1 MPGFNYTAIDRNGK
15 RVRSSLDASSIETA
29 KSSLRGAGYTIL
41 DIKEQTTLNRDIEIP
56 FLGKPKAKDMAVF
69 CRQFVSILRAG
80 VSVASVLAMLGQQTS
95 NKKLRAAIR
104 EMQADVEKGEALAT
118 SMRRHPKIFPAI
130 LVNMVS
136 AGEAS
141 GNLEESFRQMELYF
155 ERSKRTKG
163 KVTSAMIYPCVLIV
177 VMIIVLIV
185 MMTKIIPNFL
195 KTFEDMDAELP
206 KLTQGVMAVCE
217 WFKSWWWVPLLVLA
231 ALIVGGVLFHRT
243 DKGKHFFGWLARK
256 TPVVGNLTVKTAC
269 ATFCRTVTGDI
280 SVTSGYKLYG
290 MDSSA
295 KADYTT
301 APTGKIVGKV
311 TGTVAPT
318 YETPKVTTTD
328 GDTYDRYVAIPGTEA
343 DGNTPN
349 LSFHHF
355 NISVTG
361 YRFELAAPECALFFI
376 GKFQGDEAAKKYL
389 TSLGFTL
396 KDENGKQLGEANYE
410 FTAGKVFPDMPADGE
425 ESDSEVV
432 CSGDAY
438 LFEAYL
444 MRSFNKNDT
453 AAYRTKISATAQ
465 ATFDNG
471 GKQDSE
477 PKLWSFEDAWT
488 NPGELDS
495 AQKDIL
501 DKFLKALNIPNP

>member
-1 MPGFNYTAIDRNGK
+1 MPGFNYTAINRNGK

-80 VSVASVLAMLGQQTS
+80 VSVASVLSMLGQQTG

-104 EMQADVEKGEALAT
+104 EMQADVEKGESLAT

-136 AGEAS
+136 AGESS

-155 ERSKRTKG
+155 DRSKRTKS

-177 VMIIVLIV
+177 VMIVVLIV

-206 KLTQGVMAVCE
+206 KITLGVMAVCE

-243 DKGKHFFGWLARK
+243 NKGKHFFGWLARK

-269 ATFCRTVTGDI
+269 ATFCRTMEVLIGSGLTLTDSMDLAASNMGNIYYLEAIRDARGMVAEGTPLRESLVRTGIFPPMVSNLVGVGEETGDLQ
-280 SVTSGYKLYG
+280 SMMGKV
-290 MDSSA
+290 
-295 KADYTT
+295 ADY
-301 APTGKIVGKV
+301 
-311 TGTVAPT
+311 
-318 YETPKVTTTD
+318 
-328 GDTYDRYVAIPGTEA
+328 YDEEV
-343 DGNTPN
+343 
-349 LSFHHF
+349 
-355 NISVTG
+355 
-361 YRFELAAPECALFFI
+361 
-376 GKFQGDEAAKKYL
+376 DEATKKLLNLMEPAIIIFMAVFVVIIVLAIYLPMINMTKAFDKYL
-389 TSLGFTL
+389 
-396 KDENGKQLGEANYE
+396 
-410 FTAGKVFPDMPADGE
+410 
-425 ESDSEVV
+425 
-432 CSGDAY
+432 
-438 LFEAYL
+438 
-444 MRSFNKNDT
+444 
-453 AAYRTKISATAQ
+453 
-465 ATFDNG
+465 
-471 GKQDSE
+471 
-477 PKLWSFEDAWT
+477 
-488 NPGELDS
+488 
-495 AQKDIL
+495 
-501 DKFLKALNIPNP
+501 

>member
-1 MPGFNYTAIDRNGK
+1 MPGFNYTAINRNGK

-56 FLGKPKAKDMAVF
+56 FLGNPKAKDMAVF

-104 EMQADVEKGEALAT
+104 EMQADVEKGEALAS

-155 ERSKRTKG
+155 ERSKRTKS

-195 KTFEDMDAELP
+195 KAFEDMDAELP

-231 ALIVGGVLFHRT
+231 ALIVVGVLFHRT
-243 DKGKHFFGWLARK
+243 NKGKHFFGWLARK

-269 ATFCRTVTGDI
+269 ATFCRTMEVLIGSGLTLTDSMDLAASNMGNIYYLEAIRDARALVAEGTPLRESLVRTGIFPPMVSNLVGVGEETGDLQ
-280 SVTSGYKLYG
+280 SMMGKV
-290 MDSSA
+290 
-295 KADYTT
+295 ADY
-301 APTGKIVGKV
+301 
-311 TGTVAPT
+311 
-318 YETPKVTTTD
+318 
-328 GDTYDRYVAIPGTEA
+328 YDEEV
-343 DGNTPN
+343 
-349 LSFHHF
+349 
-355 NISVTG
+355 
-361 YRFELAAPECALFFI
+361 
-376 GKFQGDEAAKKYL
+376 DEATKKLLNLMEPAIIIFIAVFVVIIVLAIYLPMINMTKAFDKYL
-389 TSLGFTL
+389 
-396 KDENGKQLGEANYE
+396 
-410 FTAGKVFPDMPADGE
+410 
-425 ESDSEVV
+425 
-432 CSGDAY
+432 
-438 LFEAYL
+438 
-444 MRSFNKNDT
+444 
-453 AAYRTKISATAQ
+453 
-465 ATFDNG
+465 
-471 GKQDSE
+471 
-477 PKLWSFEDAWT
+477 
-488 NPGELDS
+488 
-495 AQKDIL
+495 
-501 DKFLKALNIPNP
+501 

>member
-1 MPGFNYTAIDRNGK
+1 MPGFNYTAINRNGK

-56 FLGKPKAKDMAVF
+56 FLGNPKAKDMAVF

-104 EMQADVEKGEALAT
+104 EMQADVEKGETLAS

-155 ERSKRTKG
+155 ERSKRTKS

-195 KTFEDMDAELP
+195 KTFEEMDAELP
-206 KLTQGVMAVCE
+206 KITLGVMAVCE
-217 WFKSWWWVPLLVLA
+217 WFESWWWVPLLVLA

-269 ATFCRTVTGDI
+269 ATFCRTMEVLIGSGLTLTDSMDLAASNMGNIYYLEAIRDARALVAEGTPLRESLVRTGIFPPMVSNLVGVGEETGDLQ
-280 SVTSGYKLYG
+280 SMMGKV
-290 MDSSA
+290 
-295 KADYTT
+295 ADY
-301 APTGKIVGKV
+301 
-311 TGTVAPT
+311 
-318 YETPKVTTTD
+318 
-328 GDTYDRYVAIPGTEA
+328 YDEEV
-343 DGNTPN
+343 
-349 LSFHHF
+349 
-355 NISVTG
+355 
-361 YRFELAAPECALFFI
+361 
-376 GKFQGDEAAKKYL
+376 DEATKKLLNLMEPAIIIFMAVFVVIIVLAIYLPMINMTKAFDKYL
-389 TSLGFTL
+389 
-396 KDENGKQLGEANYE
+396 
-410 FTAGKVFPDMPADGE
+410 
-425 ESDSEVV
+425 
-432 CSGDAY
+432 
-438 LFEAYL
+438 
-444 MRSFNKNDT
+444 
-453 AAYRTKISATAQ
+453 
-465 ATFDNG
+465 
-471 GKQDSE
+471 
-477 PKLWSFEDAWT
+477 
-488 NPGELDS
+488 
-495 AQKDIL
+495 
-501 DKFLKALNIPNP
+501 

>member
-1 MPGFNYTAIDRNGK
+1 MHGFNYTAINRNGK

-80 VSVASVLAMLGQQTS
+80 VSVASVLSMLGQQTG

-104 EMQADVEKGEALAT
+104 EMQADVEKGEALAS

-130 LVNMVS
+130 LVNMVA
-136 AGEAS
+136 AGESS

-155 ERSKRTKG
+155 ERSKRTKS

-206 KLTQGVMAVCE
+206 KITLGVMAVCE
-217 WFKSWWWVPLLVLA
+217 WFKSWWWVPLLVLV

-269 ATFCRTVTGDI
+269 ATFCRTMEVLIGSGLTLTDSMDLAASNMGNIYYLEAIRDARALVAEGTPLRESLVRTGIFPPMVSNLVGVGEETGDLQ
-280 SVTSGYKLYG
+280 SMMGKV
-290 MDSSA
+290 
-295 KADYTT
+295 ADY
-301 APTGKIVGKV
+301 
-311 TGTVAPT
+311 
-318 YETPKVTTTD
+318 
-328 GDTYDRYVAIPGTEA
+328 YDEEV
-343 DGNTPN
+343 
-349 LSFHHF
+349 
-355 NISVTG
+355 
-361 YRFELAAPECALFFI
+361 
-376 GKFQGDEAAKKYL
+376 DEATKKLLNLMEPAIIIFMAVFVVIIVLAIYLPMINMTKAFDKYL
-389 TSLGFTL
+389 
-396 KDENGKQLGEANYE
+396 
-410 FTAGKVFPDMPADGE
+410 
-425 ESDSEVV
+425 
-432 CSGDAY
+432 
-438 LFEAYL
+438 
-444 MRSFNKNDT
+444 
-453 AAYRTKISATAQ
+453 
-465 ATFDNG
+465 
-471 GKQDSE
+471 
-477 PKLWSFEDAWT
+477 
-488 NPGELDS
+488 
-495 AQKDIL
+495 
-501 DKFLKALNIPNP
+501 

>member
-1 MPGFNYTAIDRNGK
+1 MPGFNYTAINRNGK

-56 FLGKPKAKDMAVF
+56 FLGNPKAKDMAVF

-206 KLTQGVMAVCE
+206 KITLGVMAVCE
-217 WFKSWWWVPLLVLA
+217 WFKSWWWVPLLVLV

-243 DKGKHFFGWLARK
+243 DKGKHFFGWLARE

-269 ATFCRTVTGDI
+269 ATFCRTMEVLIGSGLTLTDSMDLAASNMGNIYYLEAIRDARALVAEGTPLRESLVRTGIFPPMVSNLVGVGEETGDLQ
-280 SVTSGYKLYG
+280 SMMGKV
-290 MDSSA
+290 
-295 KADYTT
+295 ADY
-301 APTGKIVGKV
+301 
-311 TGTVAPT
+311 
-318 YETPKVTTTD
+318 
-328 GDTYDRYVAIPGTEA
+328 YDEEV
-343 DGNTPN
+343 
-349 LSFHHF
+349 
-355 NISVTG
+355 
-361 YRFELAAPECALFFI
+361 
-376 GKFQGDEAAKKYL
+376 DEATKKLLNLMEPAIIIFMAVFVVIIVLAIYLPMINMTKAFDKYL
-389 TSLGFTL
+389 
-396 KDENGKQLGEANYE
+396 
-410 FTAGKVFPDMPADGE
+410 
-425 ESDSEVV
+425 
-432 CSGDAY
+432 
-438 LFEAYL
+438 
-444 MRSFNKNDT
+444 
-453 AAYRTKISATAQ
+453 
-465 ATFDNG
+465 
-471 GKQDSE
+471 
-477 PKLWSFEDAWT
+477 
-488 NPGELDS
+488 
-495 AQKDIL
+495 
-501 DKFLKALNIPNP
+501 

>member
-56 FLGKPKAKDMAVF
+56 FLGNPKAKDMAVF

-80 VSVASVLAMLGQQTS
+80 VSVASVLAMLGQQTG

-104 EMQADVEKGEALAT
+104 EMQADVEKGESLAT

-155 ERSKRTKG
+155 ERSKRTKS

-195 KTFEDMDAELP
+195 KAFEDMDAELP

-231 ALIVGGVLFHRT
+231 VLIVGGVLFHRT

-269 ATFCRTVTGDI
+269 ATFCRTMEVLIGSGLTLTDSMDLAASNMGNIYYLEAIRDARALVAEGTPLRESLVRTGIFPPMVSNLVGVGEETGDLQ
-280 SVTSGYKLYG
+280 SMMGKV
-290 MDSSA
+290 
-295 KADYTT
+295 ADY
-301 APTGKIVGKV
+301 
-311 TGTVAPT
+311 
-318 YETPKVTTTD
+318 
-328 GDTYDRYVAIPGTEA
+328 YDEEV
-343 DGNTPN
+343 
-349 LSFHHF
+349 
-355 NISVTG
+355 
-361 YRFELAAPECALFFI
+361 
-376 GKFQGDEAAKKYL
+376 DEATKKLLNLMEPAIIIFMAVFVVIIVLAIYLPMINMTKAFDKYL
-389 TSLGFTL
+389 
-396 KDENGKQLGEANYE
+396 
-410 FTAGKVFPDMPADGE
+410 
-425 ESDSEVV
+425 
-432 CSGDAY
+432 
-438 LFEAYL
+438 
-444 MRSFNKNDT
+444 
-453 AAYRTKISATAQ
+453 
-465 ATFDNG
+465 
-471 GKQDSE
+471 
-477 PKLWSFEDAWT
+477 
-488 NPGELDS
+488 
-495 AQKDIL
+495 
-501 DKFLKALNIPNP
+501 

>member
-80 VSVASVLAMLGQQTS
+80 VSVASVLSMLGQQTG

-104 EMQADVEKGEALAT
+104 EMQADVEKGESLAT

-130 LVNMVS
+130 LVNMVA
-136 AGEAS
+136 AGESS

-155 ERSKRTKG
+155 DRSKRTKS

-177 VMIIVLIV
+177 VMIVVLIV

-206 KLTQGVMAVCE
+206 KLTLGVMAVCD
-217 WFKSWWWVPLLVLA
+217 WFKVWWWVPLLVLA

-269 ATFCRTVTGDI
+269 ATFCRTMAVLIGSGLTLTDSMDLAASNMGNIYYLEAIRDARGMVAEGTPLRESLVRTGIFPPMVSNLVGVGEETGDLQ
-280 SVTSGYKLYG
+280 SMMGKV
-290 MDSSA
+290 
-295 KADYTT
+295 ADY
-301 APTGKIVGKV
+301 
-311 TGTVAPT
+311 
-318 YETPKVTTTD
+318 
-328 GDTYDRYVAIPGTEA
+328 YDEEV
-343 DGNTPN
+343 
-349 LSFHHF
+349 
-355 NISVTG
+355 
-361 YRFELAAPECALFFI
+361 
-376 GKFQGDEAAKKYL
+376 DEATKKLLNLMEPAIIIFMAVFVVIIVLAIYLPMINMTKAFDKYL
-389 TSLGFTL
+389 
-396 KDENGKQLGEANYE
+396 
-410 FTAGKVFPDMPADGE
+410 
-425 ESDSEVV
+425 
-432 CSGDAY
+432 
-438 LFEAYL
+438 
-444 MRSFNKNDT
+444 
-453 AAYRTKISATAQ
+453 
-465 ATFDNG
+465 
-471 GKQDSE
+471 
-477 PKLWSFEDAWT
+477 
-488 NPGELDS
+488 
-495 AQKDIL
+495 
-501 DKFLKALNIPNP
+501 

>member
-80 VSVASVLAMLGQQTS
+80 VSVASVLSMLGQQTG

-130 LVNMVS
+130 LVNMVA
-136 AGEAS
+136 AGESS

-155 ERSKRTKG
+155 DRSKRTKS

-217 WFKSWWWVPLLVLA
+217 WFKSWWWVPLLVLV

-269 ATFCRTVTGDI
+269 ATFCRTMEVLIGSGLTLTDSMDLAASNMGNIYYLEAIRDARGMVAEGTPLRESLVRTGIFPPMVSNLVGVGEETGDLQ
-280 SVTSGYKLYG
+280 SMMGKV
-290 MDSSA
+290 
-295 KADYTT
+295 ADY
-301 APTGKIVGKV
+301 
-311 TGTVAPT
+311 
-318 YETPKVTTTD
+318 
-328 GDTYDRYVAIPGTEA
+328 YDEEV
-343 DGNTPN
+343 
-349 LSFHHF
+349 
-355 NISVTG
+355 
-361 YRFELAAPECALFFI
+361 
-376 GKFQGDEAAKKYL
+376 DEATKKLLNLMEPAIIIFMAVFVVIIVLAIYLPMINMTKAFDKYL
-389 TSLGFTL
+389 
-396 KDENGKQLGEANYE
+396 
-410 FTAGKVFPDMPADGE
+410 
-425 ESDSEVV
+425 
-432 CSGDAY
+432 
-438 LFEAYL
+438 
-444 MRSFNKNDT
+444 
-453 AAYRTKISATAQ
+453 
-465 ATFDNG
+465 
-471 GKQDSE
+471 
-477 PKLWSFEDAWT
+477 
-488 NPGELDS
+488 
-495 AQKDIL
+495 
-501 DKFLKALNIPNP
+501 

>member
-56 FLGKPKAKDMAVF
+56 FLGNPKAKDMAVF

-80 VSVASVLAMLGQQTS
+80 VSVASVLSMLGQQTG

-104 EMQADVEKGEALAT
+104 EMQADVEKGETLAA
-118 SMRRHPKIFPAI
+118 SMRRHPKIFPPI

-155 ERSKRTKG
+155 ERSKRTKS

-206 KLTQGVMAVCE
+206 KITLGVMAVCE

-243 DKGKHFFGWLARK
+243 NKGKHFFGWLARK

-269 ATFCRTVTGDI
+269 ATFCRTMEVLIGSGLTLTDSMDLAASNMGNIYYLEAIRDARALVAEGTPLRESLVRTGIFPPMVSNLVGVGEETGDLQ
-280 SVTSGYKLYG
+280 SMMGKV
-290 MDSSA
+290 
-295 KADYTT
+295 ADY
-301 APTGKIVGKV
+301 
-311 TGTVAPT
+311 
-318 YETPKVTTTD
+318 
-328 GDTYDRYVAIPGTEA
+328 YDEEV
-343 DGNTPN
+343 
-349 LSFHHF
+349 
-355 NISVTG
+355 
-361 YRFELAAPECALFFI
+361 
-376 GKFQGDEAAKKYL
+376 DEATKKLLNLMEPAIIIFMAVFVVIIVLAIYLPMINMTKAFDKYL
-389 TSLGFTL
+389 
-396 KDENGKQLGEANYE
+396 
-410 FTAGKVFPDMPADGE
+410 
-425 ESDSEVV
+425 
-432 CSGDAY
+432 
-438 LFEAYL
+438 
-444 MRSFNKNDT
+444 
-453 AAYRTKISATAQ
+453 
-465 ATFDNG
+465 
-471 GKQDSE
+471 
-477 PKLWSFEDAWT
+477 
-488 NPGELDS
+488 
-495 AQKDIL
+495 
-501 DKFLKALNIPNP
+501 

>member
-1 MPGFNYTAIDRNGK
+1 MPGFNYTAINRNGK

-80 VSVASVLAMLGQQTS
+80 VSVASVLSMLGQQTG

-104 EMQADVEKGEALAT
+104 EMQADVEKGESLAT

-136 AGEAS
+136 AGESS

-155 ERSKRTKG
+155 DRSKRTKS

-217 WFKSWWWVPLLVLA
+217 WFESWWWVPLLVLA
-231 ALIVGGVLFHRT
+231 ALVVGGILFHRT
-243 DKGKHFFGWLARK
+243 NKGRHFFGWLARK

-269 ATFCRTVTGDI
+269 ATFCRTMEVLIGSGLTLTDSMDLAASNMGNIYYLEAIRDARGMVAEGTPLRESLVRTGIFPPMVSNLVGVGEETGDLQ
-280 SVTSGYKLYG
+280 SMMGKV
-290 MDSSA
+290 
-295 KADYTT
+295 ADY
-301 APTGKIVGKV
+301 
-311 TGTVAPT
+311 
-318 YETPKVTTTD
+318 
-328 GDTYDRYVAIPGTEA
+328 YDEEV
-343 DGNTPN
+343 
-349 LSFHHF
+349 
-355 NISVTG
+355 
-361 YRFELAAPECALFFI
+361 
-376 GKFQGDEAAKKYL
+376 DEATKKLLNLMEPAIIIFMAVFVVIIVLAIYLPMINMTKAFDKYL
-389 TSLGFTL
+389 
-396 KDENGKQLGEANYE
+396 
-410 FTAGKVFPDMPADGE
+410 
-425 ESDSEVV
+425 
-432 CSGDAY
+432 
-438 LFEAYL
+438 
-444 MRSFNKNDT
+444 
-453 AAYRTKISATAQ
+453 
-465 ATFDNG
+465 
-471 GKQDSE
+471 
-477 PKLWSFEDAWT
+477 
-488 NPGELDS
+488 
-495 AQKDIL
+495 
-501 DKFLKALNIPNP
+501 

>member
-1 MPGFNYTAIDRNGK
+1 MPGFNYTAINRNGK

-56 FLGKPKAKDMAVF
+56 FLGNPKAKDMAVF

-155 ERSKRTKG
+155 ERSKRTKS

-206 KLTQGVMAVCE
+206 KITLGVMAVCE
-217 WFKSWWWVPLLVLA
+217 WFKSWWWVPLLVLV

-269 ATFCRTVTGDI
+269 ATFCRTMEVLIGSGLTLTDSMDLAASNMGNIYYLEAIRDARALVAEGTPLRESLVRTGIFPPMVSNLVGVGEETGDLQ
-280 SVTSGYKLYG
+280 SMMGKV
-290 MDSSA
+290 
-295 KADYTT
+295 ADY
-301 APTGKIVGKV
+301 
-311 TGTVAPT
+311 
-318 YETPKVTTTD
+318 
-328 GDTYDRYVAIPGTEA
+328 YDEEV
-343 DGNTPN
+343 
-349 LSFHHF
+349 
-355 NISVTG
+355 
-361 YRFELAAPECALFFI
+361 
-376 GKFQGDEAAKKYL
+376 DEATKKLLNLMEPAIIIFMAVFVVIIVLAIYLPMINMTKAFDKYL
-389 TSLGFTL
+389 
-396 KDENGKQLGEANYE
+396 
-410 FTAGKVFPDMPADGE
+410 
-425 ESDSEVV
+425 
-432 CSGDAY
+432 
-438 LFEAYL
+438 
-444 MRSFNKNDT
+444 
-453 AAYRTKISATAQ
+453 
-465 ATFDNG
+465 
-471 GKQDSE
+471 
-477 PKLWSFEDAWT
+477 
-488 NPGELDS
+488 
-495 AQKDIL
+495 
-501 DKFLKALNIPNP
+501 

>member
-56 FLGKPKAKDMAVF
+56 FLGNPKAKDMAVF

-80 VSVASVLAMLGQQTS
+80 VSVASVLSMLGQQTG

-104 EMQADVEKGEALAT
+104 EMQADVEKGESLAT

-130 LVNMVS
+130 LVNMVA
-136 AGEAS
+136 AGESS

-155 ERSKRTKG
+155 ERSKRTKS

-217 WFKSWWWVPLLVLA
+217 WFKSWWWVPLLVLV

-269 ATFCRTVTGDI
+269 ATFCRTMEVLIGSGLTLTDSMDLAASNMGNIYYLEAIRDARGMVAEGTPLRESLVRTGIFPPMVSNLVGVGEETGDLQ
-280 SVTSGYKLYG
+280 SMMGKV
-290 MDSSA
+290 
-295 KADYTT
+295 ADY
-301 APTGKIVGKV
+301 
-311 TGTVAPT
+311 
-318 YETPKVTTTD
+318 
-328 GDTYDRYVAIPGTEA
+328 YDEEV
-343 DGNTPN
+343 
-349 LSFHHF
+349 
-355 NISVTG
+355 
-361 YRFELAAPECALFFI
+361 
-376 GKFQGDEAAKKYL
+376 DEATKKLLNLMEPAIIIFMAVFVVIIVLAIYLPMINMTKAFDKYL
-389 TSLGFTL
+389 
-396 KDENGKQLGEANYE
+396 
-410 FTAGKVFPDMPADGE
+410 
-425 ESDSEVV
+425 
-432 CSGDAY
+432 
-438 LFEAYL
+438 
-444 MRSFNKNDT
+444 
-453 AAYRTKISATAQ
+453 
-465 ATFDNG
+465 
-471 GKQDSE
+471 
-477 PKLWSFEDAWT
+477 
-488 NPGELDS
+488 
-495 AQKDIL
+495 
-501 DKFLKALNIPNP
+501 

>member
-1 MPGFNYTAIDRNGK
+1 MPGFNYTAINRNGK

-56 FLGKPKAKDMAVF
+56 FLGNPKAKDMAVF

-80 VSVASVLAMLGQQTS
+80 VSVASVLAMLGQQTG

-104 EMQADVEKGEALAT
+104 EMQADVEKGESLAS

-155 ERSKRTKG
+155 ERSKRTKS

-177 VMIIVLIV
+177 VMIVVLIV

-206 KLTQGVMAVCE
+206 KITLGVMAVCE

-243 DKGKHFFGWLARK
+243 NKGKHFFGWLARK

-269 ATFCRTVTGDI
+269 ATFCRTMEVLIGSGLTLTDSMDLAASNMGNIYYLEAIRDARALVAEGTPLRESLVRTGIFPPMVSNLVGVGEETGDLQ
-280 SVTSGYKLYG
+280 SMMGKV
-290 MDSSA
+290 
-295 KADYTT
+295 ADY
-301 APTGKIVGKV
+301 
-311 TGTVAPT
+311 
-318 YETPKVTTTD
+318 
-328 GDTYDRYVAIPGTEA
+328 YDEEV
-343 DGNTPN
+343 
-349 LSFHHF
+349 
-355 NISVTG
+355 
-361 YRFELAAPECALFFI
+361 
-376 GKFQGDEAAKKYL
+376 DEATKKLLNLMEPAIIIFMAVFVVIIVLAIYLPMINMTKAFDKYL
-389 TSLGFTL
+389 
-396 KDENGKQLGEANYE
+396 
-410 FTAGKVFPDMPADGE
+410 
-425 ESDSEVV
+425 
-432 CSGDAY
+432 
-438 LFEAYL
+438 
-444 MRSFNKNDT
+444 
-453 AAYRTKISATAQ
+453 
-465 ATFDNG
+465 
-471 GKQDSE
+471 
-477 PKLWSFEDAWT
+477 
-488 NPGELDS
+488 
-495 AQKDIL
+495 
-501 DKFLKALNIPNP
+501 

>member
-1 MPGFNYTAIDRNGK
+1 MPGFNYTAINRNGK

-56 FLGKPKAKDMAVF
+56 FLGNPKAKDMAVF

-95 NKKLRAAIR
+95 NKKLRAAIP
-104 EMQADVEKGEALAT
+104 EMQADVEKGESLAT

-155 ERSKRTKG
+155 ERSKRTKS

-206 KLTQGVMAVCE
+206 KITLGVMAVCE

-243 DKGKHFFGWLARK
+243 NKGKHFFGWLARK

-269 ATFCRTVTGDI
+269 ATFCRTMEVLIGSGLTLTDSMDLAASNMGNIYYLEAIRDARALVAEGTPLRESLVRTGIFPPMVSNLVGVGEETGDLQ
-280 SVTSGYKLYG
+280 SMMGKV
-290 MDSSA
+290 
-295 KADYTT
+295 ADY
-301 APTGKIVGKV
+301 
-311 TGTVAPT
+311 
-318 YETPKVTTTD
+318 
-328 GDTYDRYVAIPGTEA
+328 YDEEV
-343 DGNTPN
+343 
-349 LSFHHF
+349 
-355 NISVTG
+355 
-361 YRFELAAPECALFFI
+361 
-376 GKFQGDEAAKKYL
+376 DEATKKLLNLMEPAIIIVMAVFVVIIVLAIYLPMINMTKAFDKYL
-389 TSLGFTL
+389 
-396 KDENGKQLGEANYE
+396 
-410 FTAGKVFPDMPADGE
+410 
-425 ESDSEVV
+425 
-432 CSGDAY
+432 
-438 LFEAYL
+438 
-444 MRSFNKNDT
+444 
-453 AAYRTKISATAQ
+453 
-465 ATFDNG
+465 
-471 GKQDSE
+471 
-477 PKLWSFEDAWT
+477 
-488 NPGELDS
+488 
-495 AQKDIL
+495 
-501 DKFLKALNIPNP
+501 

>member
-1 MPGFNYTAIDRNGK
+1 MPGFNYTAINRNGK

-56 FLGKPKAKDMAVF
+56 FLGNPKAKDMAVF

-104 EMQADVEKGEALAT
+104 EMQADVEKGESLAS

-155 ERSKRTKG
+155 ERSKRTKS

-206 KLTQGVMAVCE
+206 KITLGVMAVCE
-217 WFKSWWWVPLLVLA
+217 WFKSWWWVPLLVLV

-269 ATFCRTVTGDI
+269 ATFCRTMEVLIGSGLTLTDSMDLAASNMGNIYYLEAIRDARALVAEGTPLRESLVRTGIFPPMVSNLVGVGEETGDLQ
-280 SVTSGYKLYG
+280 SMMGKV
-290 MDSSA
+290 
-295 KADYTT
+295 ADYYDEEVEEATKKLLNLMEP
-301 APTGKIVGKV
+301 AIIIFMAVFVVIIVL
-311 TGTVAPT
+311 
-318 YETPKVTTTD
+318 
-328 GDTYDRYVAIPGTEA
+328 AIYLPMINMTKA
-343 DGNTPN
+343 FD
-349 LSFHHF
+349 
-355 NISVTG
+355 
-361 YRFELAAPECALFFI
+361 
-376 GKFQGDEAAKKYL
+376 KYL
-389 TSLGFTL
+389 
-396 KDENGKQLGEANYE
+396 
-410 FTAGKVFPDMPADGE
+410 
-425 ESDSEVV
+425 
-432 CSGDAY
+432 
-438 LFEAYL
+438 
-444 MRSFNKNDT
+444 
-453 AAYRTKISATAQ
+453 
-465 ATFDNG
+465 
-471 GKQDSE
+471 
-477 PKLWSFEDAWT
+477 
-488 NPGELDS
+488 
-495 AQKDIL
+495 
-501 DKFLKALNIPNP
+501 

>member
-1 MPGFNYTAIDRNGK
+1 MPGFNYTAINRNGK

-56 FLGKPKAKDMAVF
+56 FLGNPKAKDMAVF

-104 EMQADVEKGEALAT
+104 EMQADVEKGESLAT

-141 GNLEESFRQMELYF
+141 GNLEESFLQMERYF
-155 ERSKRTKG
+155 DRSKRTKS

-217 WFKSWWWVPLLVLA
+217 WFESWWWVPLLVLA

-243 DKGKHFFGWLARK
+243 NKGKHFFGWLARK

-269 ATFCRTVTGDI
+269 ATFCRTMEVLIGSGLTLTDSMDLAASNMGNIYYLEAIRDARALVAEGTPLRESLVRTGIFPPMVSNLVGVGEETGDLQ
-280 SVTSGYKLYG
+280 SMMGKV
-290 MDSSA
+290 
-295 KADYTT
+295 ADY
-301 APTGKIVGKV
+301 
-311 TGTVAPT
+311 
-318 YETPKVTTTD
+318 
-328 GDTYDRYVAIPGTEA
+328 YDEEV
-343 DGNTPN
+343 
-349 LSFHHF
+349 
-355 NISVTG
+355 
-361 YRFELAAPECALFFI
+361 
-376 GKFQGDEAAKKYL
+376 DEATKKLLNLMEPAIIIFMAVFVVIIVLAIYLPMINMTKAFDKYL
-389 TSLGFTL
+389 
-396 KDENGKQLGEANYE
+396 
-410 FTAGKVFPDMPADGE
+410 
-425 ESDSEVV
+425 
-432 CSGDAY
+432 
-438 LFEAYL
+438 
-444 MRSFNKNDT
+444 
-453 AAYRTKISATAQ
+453 
-465 ATFDNG
+465 
-471 GKQDSE
+471 
-477 PKLWSFEDAWT
+477 
-488 NPGELDS
+488 
-495 AQKDIL
+495 
-501 DKFLKALNIPNP
+501 

>member
-1 MPGFNYTAIDRNGK
+1 MPGFNYTAINRNGK

-56 FLGKPKAKDMAVF
+56 FLGNPKAKDMAVF

-104 EMQADVEKGEALAT
+104 EMQADVEKGESLAT

-155 ERSKRTKG
+155 DRSKRTKS

-177 VMIIVLIV
+177 VMIVVLIV

-206 KLTQGVMAVCE
+206 KITLGVMAVCE

-269 ATFCRTVTGDI
+269 ATFCRTMEVLIGSGLTLTDSMDLAASNMGNIYYLEAIRDARALVAEGTPLRESLVRTGIFPPMVSNLVGVGEETGDLQ
-280 SVTSGYKLYG
+280 SMMGKV
-290 MDSSA
+290 
-295 KADYTT
+295 ADY
-301 APTGKIVGKV
+301 
-311 TGTVAPT
+311 
-318 YETPKVTTTD
+318 
-328 GDTYDRYVAIPGTEA
+328 YDEEV
-343 DGNTPN
+343 
-349 LSFHHF
+349 
-355 NISVTG
+355 
-361 YRFELAAPECALFFI
+361 
-376 GKFQGDEAAKKYL
+376 DEATKKLLNLMEPAIIIFMAVFVVIIVLAIYLPMINMTKAFDKYL
-389 TSLGFTL
+389 
-396 KDENGKQLGEANYE
+396 
-410 FTAGKVFPDMPADGE
+410 
-425 ESDSEVV
+425 
-432 CSGDAY
+432 
-438 LFEAYL
+438 
-444 MRSFNKNDT
+444 
-453 AAYRTKISATAQ
+453 
-465 ATFDNG
+465 
-471 GKQDSE
+471 
-477 PKLWSFEDAWT
+477 
-488 NPGELDS
+488 
-495 AQKDIL
+495 
-501 DKFLKALNIPNP
+501 

>member
-80 VSVASVLAMLGQQTS
+80 VSVASVLSMLGQQTG

-155 ERSKRTKG
+155 ERSKRTKS

-177 VMIIVLIV
+177 VMIVVLIV

-206 KLTQGVMAVCE
+206 KITLGVMAVCD
-217 WFKSWWWVPLLVLA
+217 WFKVWWWVPLLVLA

-269 ATFCRTVTGDI
+269 ATFCRTMEVLIGSGLTLTDSMDLAASNMGNIYYLEAIRDARGMVAEGTPLRESLVRTGIFPPMVSNLVGVGEETGDLQ
-280 SVTSGYKLYG
+280 SMMGKV
-290 MDSSA
+290 
-295 KADYTT
+295 ADY
-301 APTGKIVGKV
+301 
-311 TGTVAPT
+311 
-318 YETPKVTTTD
+318 
-328 GDTYDRYVAIPGTEA
+328 YDEEV
-343 DGNTPN
+343 
-349 LSFHHF
+349 
-355 NISVTG
+355 
-361 YRFELAAPECALFFI
+361 
-376 GKFQGDEAAKKYL
+376 DEATKKLLNLMEPAIIIFMAIFVVIIVLAIYLPMINMTKAFDKYL
-389 TSLGFTL
+389 
-396 KDENGKQLGEANYE
+396 
-410 FTAGKVFPDMPADGE
+410 
-425 ESDSEVV
+425 
-432 CSGDAY
+432 
-438 LFEAYL
+438 
-444 MRSFNKNDT
+444 
-453 AAYRTKISATAQ
+453 
-465 ATFDNG
+465 
-471 GKQDSE
+471 
-477 PKLWSFEDAWT
+477 
-488 NPGELDS
+488 
-495 AQKDIL
+495 
-501 DKFLKALNIPNP
+501 

>member
-1 MPGFNYTAIDRNGK
+1 MPGFNYTAINRNGK

-56 FLGKPKAKDMAVF
+56 FLGNPKAKDMAVF

-80 VSVASVLAMLGQQTS
+80 VSVASVLAMLGQQTG

-155 ERSKRTKG
+155 ERSKRTKS

-195 KTFEDMDAELP
+195 KAFEEIDAELP

-243 DKGKHFFGWLARK
+243 NKGKHFFGWLARK

-269 ATFCRTVTGDI
+269 ATFCRTMEVLIGSGLTLTDSMDLAASNMGNIYYLEAIRDARALVAEGTPLRESLVRTGIFPPMVSNLVGVGEETGDLQ
-280 SVTSGYKLYG
+280 SMMGKV
-290 MDSSA
+290 
-295 KADYTT
+295 ADY
-301 APTGKIVGKV
+301 
-311 TGTVAPT
+311 
-318 YETPKVTTTD
+318 
-328 GDTYDRYVAIPGTEA
+328 YDEEV
-343 DGNTPN
+343 
-349 LSFHHF
+349 
-355 NISVTG
+355 
-361 YRFELAAPECALFFI
+361 
-376 GKFQGDEAAKKYL
+376 DEATKKLLNLMEPAIIIFMAVFVVIIVLAIYLPMINMTKAFDKYL
-389 TSLGFTL
+389 
-396 KDENGKQLGEANYE
+396 
-410 FTAGKVFPDMPADGE
+410 
-425 ESDSEVV
+425 
-432 CSGDAY
+432 
-438 LFEAYL
+438 
-444 MRSFNKNDT
+444 
-453 AAYRTKISATAQ
+453 
-465 ATFDNG
+465 
-471 GKQDSE
+471 
-477 PKLWSFEDAWT
+477 
-488 NPGELDS
+488 
-495 AQKDIL
+495 
-501 DKFLKALNIPNP
+501 

>member
-1 MPGFNYTAIDRNGK
+1 MPGFNYTAINRNGK

-56 FLGKPKAKDMAVF
+56 FLGNPKAKDMAVF

-104 EMQADVEKGEALAT
+104 EMQADVEKGESLAT

-155 ERSKRTKG
+155 ERSKRTKS

-206 KLTQGVMAVCE
+206 KLTLGVMAVCE

-243 DKGKHFFGWLARK
+243 NKGKHFFGWLARK

-269 ATFCRTVTGDI
+269 ATFCRTMEVLIGSGLTLTDSMDLAASNMGNIYYLEAIRDARALVAEGTPLRESLVRTGIFPPMVSNLVGVGEETGDLQ
-280 SVTSGYKLYG
+280 SMMGKV
-290 MDSSA
+290 
-295 KADYTT
+295 ADY
-301 APTGKIVGKV
+301 
-311 TGTVAPT
+311 
-318 YETPKVTTTD
+318 
-328 GDTYDRYVAIPGTEA
+328 YDEEV
-343 DGNTPN
+343 
-349 LSFHHF
+349 
-355 NISVTG
+355 
-361 YRFELAAPECALFFI
+361 
-376 GKFQGDEAAKKYL
+376 DEATKKLLNLMEPAIIIFMAVFVVIIVLAIYLPMINMTKAFDKYL
-389 TSLGFTL
+389 
-396 KDENGKQLGEANYE
+396 
-410 FTAGKVFPDMPADGE
+410 
-425 ESDSEVV
+425 
-432 CSGDAY
+432 
-438 LFEAYL
+438 
-444 MRSFNKNDT
+444 
-453 AAYRTKISATAQ
+453 
-465 ATFDNG
+465 
-471 GKQDSE
+471 
-477 PKLWSFEDAWT
+477 
-488 NPGELDS
+488 
-495 AQKDIL
+495 
-501 DKFLKALNIPNP
+501 

>member
-1 MPGFNYTAIDRNGK
+1 MPGFNYTAINRNGK

-56 FLGKPKAKDMAVF
+56 FLGNPKAKDMAVF

-155 ERSKRTKG
+155 DRSKRTKS

-206 KLTQGVMAVCE
+206 KITQGVMAVCE
-217 WFKSWWWVPLLVLA
+217 WFESWWWVPLLVLV
-231 ALIVGGVLFHRT
+231 ALIVGGILFHRT

-269 ATFCRTVTGDI
+269 ATFCRTMEVLIGSGLTLTDSMDLAASNMGNIYYLEAIRDARALVAEGTPLRESLVRTGIFPPMVSNLVGVGEETGDLQ
-280 SVTSGYKLYG
+280 SMMGKV
-290 MDSSA
+290 
-295 KADYTT
+295 ADYYDEEVEEATKKLLNLMEP
-301 APTGKIVGKV
+301 AIIIVMAV
-311 TGTVAPT
+311 FV
-318 YETPKVTTTD
+318 VII
-328 GDTYDRYVAIPGTEA
+328 VLAIYLPMINMTKA
-343 DGNTPN
+343 FD
-349 LSFHHF
+349 
-355 NISVTG
+355 
-361 YRFELAAPECALFFI
+361 
-376 GKFQGDEAAKKYL
+376 KYL
-389 TSLGFTL
+389 
-396 KDENGKQLGEANYE
+396 
-410 FTAGKVFPDMPADGE
+410 
-425 ESDSEVV
+425 
-432 CSGDAY
+432 
-438 LFEAYL
+438 
-444 MRSFNKNDT
+444 
-453 AAYRTKISATAQ
+453 
-465 ATFDNG
+465 
-471 GKQDSE
+471 
-477 PKLWSFEDAWT
+477 
-488 NPGELDS
+488 
-495 AQKDIL
+495 
-501 DKFLKALNIPNP
+501 

>member
-1 MPGFNYTAIDRNGK
+1 MPGFNYTAINRNGK

-56 FLGKPKAKDMAVF
+56 FLGNPKAKDMAAF

-80 VSVASVLAMLGQQTS
+80 VSVASVLAMLVQQTG

-104 EMQADVEKGEALAT
+104 EMQADVEKGEALAS

-155 ERSKRTKG
+155 ARSKRTKS

-195 KTFEDMDAELP
+195 KTFEEMDAELP
-206 KLTQGVMAVCE
+206 KLTLGVMAVCE

-243 DKGKHFFGWLARK
+243 NKGKHFFGWLARK

-269 ATFCRTVTGDI
+269 ATFCRTMEVLIGSGLTLTDSMDLAASNMGNIYYLEAIRDARALVAEGTPLRESLVRTGIFPPMVSNLVGVGEETGDLQ
-280 SVTSGYKLYG
+280 SMMGKV
-290 MDSSA
+290 
-295 KADYTT
+295 ADYYDEEVEEATKKLLNLMEP
-301 APTGKIVGKV
+301 AIIIFMAVFVVIIVL
-311 TGTVAPT
+311 
-318 YETPKVTTTD
+318 
-328 GDTYDRYVAIPGTEA
+328 AIYLPMINMTKA
-343 DGNTPN
+343 FD
-349 LSFHHF
+349 
-355 NISVTG
+355 
-361 YRFELAAPECALFFI
+361 
-376 GKFQGDEAAKKYL
+376 KYL
-389 TSLGFTL
+389 
-396 KDENGKQLGEANYE
+396 
-410 FTAGKVFPDMPADGE
+410 
-425 ESDSEVV
+425 
-432 CSGDAY
+432 
-438 LFEAYL
+438 
-444 MRSFNKNDT
+444 
-453 AAYRTKISATAQ
+453 
-465 ATFDNG
+465 
-471 GKQDSE
+471 
-477 PKLWSFEDAWT
+477 
-488 NPGELDS
+488 
-495 AQKDIL
+495 
-501 DKFLKALNIPNP
+501 

>member
-1 MPGFNYTAIDRNGK
+1 MPGFNYTAINRNGK

-56 FLGKPKAKDMAVF
+56 FLGNPKAKDMAVF

-104 EMQADVEKGEALAT
+104 EMQADVEKGETLAS

-155 ERSKRTKG
+155 ERSKRTKS

-243 DKGKHFFGWLARK
+243 NKGKHFFGWLARK

-269 ATFCRTVTGDI
+269 ATFCRTMEVLIGSGLTLTDSMDLAASNMGNIYYLEAIRDARALVAEGTPLRESLVRTGIFPPMVSNLVGVGEETGDLQ
-280 SVTSGYKLYG
+280 SMMGKV
-290 MDSSA
+290 
-295 KADYTT
+295 ADY
-301 APTGKIVGKV
+301 
-311 TGTVAPT
+311 
-318 YETPKVTTTD
+318 
-328 GDTYDRYVAIPGTEA
+328 YDEEV
-343 DGNTPN
+343 
-349 LSFHHF
+349 
-355 NISVTG
+355 
-361 YRFELAAPECALFFI
+361 
-376 GKFQGDEAAKKYL
+376 DEATKKLLNLMEPAIIIVMAVFVVIIVLAIYLPMINMTKAFDKYL
-389 TSLGFTL
+389 
-396 KDENGKQLGEANYE
+396 
-410 FTAGKVFPDMPADGE
+410 
-425 ESDSEVV
+425 
-432 CSGDAY
+432 
-438 LFEAYL
+438 
-444 MRSFNKNDT
+444 
-453 AAYRTKISATAQ
+453 
-465 ATFDNG
+465 
-471 GKQDSE
+471 
-477 PKLWSFEDAWT
+477 
-488 NPGELDS
+488 
-495 AQKDIL
+495 
-501 DKFLKALNIPNP
+501 

>member
-1 MPGFNYTAIDRNGK
+1 MPGFNYTAINRNGK

-56 FLGKPKAKDMAVF
+56 FLGNPKAKDMAVF

-155 ERSKRTKG
+155 ERSKRTKS

-269 ATFCRTVTGDI
+269 ATFCRTMEVLIGSGLTLTDSMDLAASNMGNIYYLEAIRDARGMIAEGTPLRESLVRTGIFPPMVSNLVGVGEETGDLQ
-280 SVTSGYKLYG
+280 SMMGKV
-290 MDSSA
+290 
-295 KADYTT
+295 ADY
-301 APTGKIVGKV
+301 
-311 TGTVAPT
+311 
-318 YETPKVTTTD
+318 
-328 GDTYDRYVAIPGTEA
+328 YDEEV
-343 DGNTPN
+343 
-349 LSFHHF
+349 
-355 NISVTG
+355 
-361 YRFELAAPECALFFI
+361 
-376 GKFQGDEAAKKYL
+376 DEATKKLLNLMEPAIIIFMAVFVVIIVLAIYLPMINMTKAFDKYL
-389 TSLGFTL
+389 
-396 KDENGKQLGEANYE
+396 
-410 FTAGKVFPDMPADGE
+410 
-425 ESDSEVV
+425 
-432 CSGDAY
+432 
-438 LFEAYL
+438 
-444 MRSFNKNDT
+444 
-453 AAYRTKISATAQ
+453 
-465 ATFDNG
+465 
-471 GKQDSE
+471 
-477 PKLWSFEDAWT
+477 
-488 NPGELDS
+488 
-495 AQKDIL
+495 
-501 DKFLKALNIPNP
+501 